1 MRSDI
6 REKLAAIDLLPP
18 LELALRA
25 SDISDGSIP
34 DVEAAHIEALL
45 DAGRKLGRWVIVD
58 SPVGT
63 AMRASKGTYW
73 WVELIADHHR
83 AHDGQRATARDES
96 LPVALARA
104 LVKRHELHEAARA
117 TEAQASATAPT
128 SGVGSSG

>member
-63 AMRASKGTYW
+63 AMRASKGTY
-73 WVELIADHHR
+73 
-83 AHDGQRATARDES
+83 
-96 LPVALARA
+96 
-104 LVKRHELHEAARA
+104 
-117 TEAQASATAPT
+117 
-128 SGVGSSG
+128 